1 MWSYLI
7 FEQPRKKPREYKQR
21 GSCCFNTPNRF
32 EHRTPN
38 GADEIWYTL
47 FMKKLSLW
55 TKIWSI
61 IILLFILYPIAWYV
75 YEVYIQKSTLLYE
88 TGITFMFFFGL
99 AGISILIWLLG
110 VWIKSKRKQKDISEA
125 NTNL

>member
-1 MWSYLI
+1 
-7 FEQPRKKPREYKQR
+7 
-21 GSCCFNTPNRF
+21 
-32 EHRTPN
+32 
-38 GADEIWYTL
+38 
-47 FMKKLSLW
+47 MKKLSLW